1 MPELRPQTNEVTLHL
16 FLAARPSVA
25 YNVAPLVFAAFTM
38 MASGCRGPIAPS
50 GGSRAAAST
59 ATSATVAPAVTP
71 PPAGAP
77 CLLYTDL
84 VAGPTSGGENNK
96 GAYLSLFGTNFGT
109 TGLGRDVK
117 VFINDIEVDNYRY
130 LGPSRGRRD
139 IQQITVQLGAIGDPL
154 PGAALPIKVVVNG
167 VPSNTNHSFTVQQ
180 GDILFVST
188 TGNDSTAAKNDIAR
202 PWRTVQTPSEGGA
215 LGDAHPGDVVVLR
228 GGPRVIWSDVGRNNR
243 WIRFRHVTGNAPTGA
258 RGHGYVSIVSYPGED
273 VHYVAPPNT
282 SGGIHGLDA
291 EFPEFSDWIVIS
303 GLHIESAA
311 SSRRDGAPI
320 NLQTGSDHWRVVNNE
335 LGPWPADARAH
346 DRAGGLTGNGK
357 SVALLGNHIHDIGG
371 GTENHGIYLD
381 SGSTDI
387 EVAYNSIHDVTAGN
401 LLQTF
406 DNLGN
411 LPLSGI
417 SVHHNVLF
425 AGRRYALNIATGTRS
440 FTAWNNVI
448 FEIAF
453 AGVRFDVRS
462 DPTSSYA
469 ILSNT
474 IFDANTATG
483 GTDASIVNNATL
495 DGGMAVIKNNIVAA
509 DASSRATAYFA
520 DKGSGKA
527 IKLERNLWFG
537 LRRGTVPSADSDPV
551 GGRADTNDPRFA
563 DAAHH
568 DFRLSNGSPAID
580 QATANVPI
588 KISDDYRTRARPSG
602 ARTDVG
608 AFEF

>member
-1 MPELRPQTNEVTLHL
+1 
-16 FLAARPSVA
+16 
-25 YNVAPLVFAAFTM
+25 
-38 MASGCRGPIAPS
+38 
-50 GGSRAAAST
+50 
-59 ATSATVAPAVTP
+59 
-71 PPAGAP
+71 
-77 CLLYTDL
+77 
-84 VAGPTSGGENNK
+84 
-96 GAYLSLFGTNFGT
+96 
-109 TGLGRDVK
+109 
-117 VFINDIEVDNYRY
+117 
-130 LGPSRGRRD
+130 
-139 IQQITVQLGAIGDPL
+139 
-154 PGAALPIKVVVNG
+154 
-167 VPSNTNHSFTVQQ
+167 
-180 GDILFVST
+180 
-188 TGNDSTAAKNDIAR
+188 
-202 PWRTVQTPSEGGA
+202 
-215 LGDAHPGDVVVLR
+215 
-228 GGPRVIWSDVGRNNR
+228 
-243 WIRFRHVTGNAPTGA
+243 
-258 RGHGYVSIVSYPGED
+258 

-303 GLHIESAA
+303 GLHIESVA

-320 NLQTGSDHWRVVNNE
+320 NLQAGSDHWRVVNNE
-335 LGPWPADARAH
+335 LGPWPATSDAH
-346 DRAGGLTGNGK
+346 DRAGGLAGNGK
-357 SVALLGNHIHDIGG
+357 SVVILGNHIHDIGG

-387 EVAYNSIHDVTAGN
+387 EVAYNTIHDVTGGN

-411 LPLSGI
+411 LPLSAI

-425 AGRRYALNIATGTRS
+425 AGRRYALNIATGTHS

-483 GTDASIVNNATL
+483 GTDGAIVNDATL
-495 DGGMAVIKNNIVAA
+495 DSGTADIKNNIVAA
-509 DASSRATAYFA
+509 GASSRAGGYFMA
-520 DKGSGKA
+520 SGNGTA

-537 LRRGTVPSADSDPV
+537 RRRGAAPAEDTDPV
-551 GGRADTNDPRFA
+551 GGRADTNDPRFV
-563 DAAHH
+563 DATHH
-568 DFRLSNGSPAID
+568 NFSLSNGSPAID

-588 KISDDYRTRARPSG
+588 KIGDDYRTKARPSG
-602 ARTDVG
+602 VRSDVG